1 MSTVQEILYAATL
14 LPTTERAEIIHALW
28 GTIEPQ
34 DWPAP
39 SEEWIA
45 EANRRADA
53 IDQGTIS
60 TRTWSEARKAAR
72 REAGLDG

>member
-1 MSTVQEILYAATL
+1 MSTVQEILHAATL
-14 LPTTERAEIIHALW
+14 LPTSERAEIIHALW
-28 GTIEPQ
+28 GTIEPE

-39 SEEWIA
+39 SAEWIA

-53 IDQGTIS
+53 IDQGAMKT
-60 TRTWSEARKAAR
+60 TTWAEARKAAR